1 VDAAP
6 GPAELRQVAT
16 ERQRSAARD
25 LAGGITAQLNACPGG
40 VKWRQGDHAMP
51 AYLDE
56 EFWDEVDAEADV
68 DHPLIEFV

>member
-1 VDAAP
+1 VSAILDACT
-6 GPAELRQVAT
+6 GR
-16 ERQRSAARD
+16 
-25 LAGGITAQLNACPGG
+25 

-68 DHPLIEFV
+68 DHPLIEFL